1 MPTASV
7 LDPTLLLNPQEY
19 DNLIDD
25 KPLIKGEY
33 VFIYSPNFTEKVN
46 EMAEALGDKYNKQVV
61 ISQGLISKNAML
73 KWGRKFNIYTA
84 TGPKEF
90 LNLCKNA
97 SIICCDSF
105 HAVAFSILFKKCF
118 FVLDGMKDNRIS
130 NLLQITHLQN
140 RNFSL
145 PNEYLNAPLQ
155 IDFTQPLE
163 YLEIERKKSLEW
175 LKEHL
180 DVY

>member
-1 MPTASV
+1 
-7 LDPTLLLNPQEY
+7 
-19 DNLIDD
+19 
-25 KPLIKGEY
+25 
-33 VFIYSPNFTEKVN
+33 
-46 EMAEALGDKYNKQVV
+46 
-61 ISQGLISKNAML
+61 ML
-73 KWGRKFNIYTA
+73 KWCRKFNIYTA

-118 FVLDGMKDNRIS
+118 FVLDGMEDNRIS